1 MAPKHFMTNLM
12 DRPDLPLVATAIHSG
27 HALDDKIEKTSELS
41 DAERLPE
48 EDPFTDLWTA
58 VTGNRII
65 VHHSRFEVDLNRPRE
80 KAVYLEPEDAWGLNV
95 WKTKP
100 SPVLHTKSL
109 EKYDV
114 FYEEVRRG
122 LTDLERQN
130 NRKLQRGLPP
140 RHPRFHFF
148 SPSDQRR
155 VLGNSNTIQ
164 GNSDRRDFESNGGGV
179 LCLKTG
185 LHIR

>member
-12 DRPDLPLVATAIHSG
+12 DRPDFPLVATAIHSG
-27 HALDDKIEKTSELS
+27 HALDDKIEKISGLS

-100 SPVLHTKSL
+100 SPASCART
-109 EKYDV
+109 
-114 FYEEVRRG
+114 RG
-122 LTDLERQN
+122 PGEASIDH
-130 NRKLQRGLPP
+130 RG
-140 RHPRFHFF
+140 
-148 SPSDQRR
+148 QRR
-155 VLGNSNTIQ
+155 SGEPRVLPCSGGSALPRSLLARATKPLEMPNPPQNT
-164 GNSDRRDFESNGGGV
+164 GATSLDHSEEKV
-179 LCLKTG
+179 TA
-185 LHIR
+185 

>member
-27 HALDDKIEKTSELS
+27 HALDDKIEKISGLS

-148 SPSDQRR
+148 TFRPTPGAGE
-155 VLGNSNTIQ
+155 L
-164 GNSDRRDFESNGGGV
+164 
-179 LCLKTG
+179 
-185 LHIR
+185 